1 MAAKTLQDAINA
13 IQDEIGKITTVR
25 LAPDYAPDNI
35 SVWPAIITYASSGE
49 AITGD
54 FGLSEY
60 HHNVTSE
67 VHIPRKDLSRDLAA
81 LMPFIE
87 KVCEELTIG
96 DTVLG
101 AIIESFDRI
110 TYQVAPSR
118 YADTDTMCIR
128 FVLHNILMFPYGKK

>member
-13 IQDEIGKITTVR
+13 IQDEVAGIATVR
-25 LAPDYAPDNI
+25 LAPDYPPDNI
-35 SVWPAIITYASSGE
+35 NVWPAIVTYAQSGE
-49 AITGD
+49 AITGE
-54 FGLSEY
+54 FGISEY
-60 HHNVTSE
+60 HHNVASE
-67 VHIPRKDLSRDLAA
+67 VHIPRKDLSRDVKS

-87 KVCEELTIG
+87 QVCNELTIG
-96 DTVLG
+96 DTTLG